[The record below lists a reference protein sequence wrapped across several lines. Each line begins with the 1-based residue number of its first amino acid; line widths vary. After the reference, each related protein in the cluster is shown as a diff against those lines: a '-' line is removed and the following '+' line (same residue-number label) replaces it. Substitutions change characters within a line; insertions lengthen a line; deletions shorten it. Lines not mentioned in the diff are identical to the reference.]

1 MKIALTVFT
10 CVLAVVVLF
19 VAFSVNAYK
28 EDAGTEQSQ
37 EIVKSVSVN
46 DINLGG
52 MTKDDAKSALEE
64 YASATLNRV
73 LTVKIGSKIY
83 KKTYEELG
91 YEFSINDTVQEA
103 YSYGRSGNKIED
115 AKDIY
120 GLNENN
126 INLSKNINKKKTL
139 AFVKELKSNVD
150 KKPVNAKIY
159 KSGTGLAVTSS
170 SKGYVLDQ
178 EYACNTILNAINNQK
193 TEVYLNVQ
201 TEMPDY
207 STESLSKINKKLS
220 SFATKFNPGKKERST
235 NLAVACK
242 KINGTVLMPGE
253 TFSFNGVVGP
263 RNAKNGFKNAIIFNN
278 GQEEEGMGG
287 GICQVSSTI
296 FNTAL
301 LGGFQINSRRCHSL
315 KVAYVPLGRDAMVS
329 YGSSDF
335 KFTNNT
341 NNAVV
346 IFAGISGNTLTTE
359 IWGNSSAYKKCK
371 VETSVSADRFSASLV
386 RYVYD
391 GEGNRVAD
399 YKTSSKYQKPKSKP
413 EQEKKPL
420 TSQ

>member
-1 MKIALTVFT
+1 MKITLTVFT

-73 LTVKIGSKIY
+73 LTVKIGSKTY
-83 KKTYEELG
+83 KKTYEDLG

-126 INLSKNINKKKTL
+126 INLSKNINKNKTL

-150 KKPVNAKIY
+150 KKTVNAKIY

-170 SKGYVLDQ
+170 AKGYVLDQ

-193 TEVYLNVQ
+193 TEVYLNIQ

-207 STESLSKINKKLS
+207 SSESLSKINKKLS
-220 SFATKFNPGKKERST
+220 SFTTKFNPEKKERST

-242 KINGTVLMPGE
+242 KINGTVLMPGDV
-253 TFSFNGVVGP
+253 FSFNDVVGP

-301 LGGFQINSRRCHSL
+301 LGGFKINSRRCHSL
-315 KVAYVPLGRDAMVS
+315 KVAYVPIGRDAMVS

-341 NNAVV
+341 KNAVV
-346 IFAGISGNTLTTE
+346 IFAGISGNTLTAE
-359 IWGNSSAYKKCK
+359 IWGNTNAYKKCK
-371 VETSVSADRFSASLV
+371 VETSVSPDRFSASLV

-391 GEGNRVAD
+391 GAGNRTAD
-399 YKTSSKYQKPKSKP
+399 YKTSSKYQKPKPKP
-413 EQEKKPL
+413 EQEKKPQ
-420 TSQ
+420 TS